1 MSDKTLD
8 DNQFFITR
16 QIANLMEDFAREI
29 SRSSSVFLL
38 FGDALVGKSRVL
50 NELAHRHFSENVIHR
65 IDFYTD
71 KALADEENF
80 SSDQSS
86 NDMDKEIQQLAQHAS
101 RQDLIIFD
109 HFESAS
115 NKARHLVFQSWV
127 TDGLDKKLNFII
139 AADSSHLDEVRQL
152 ASQYQV
158 NVKSFQLKPFN
169 RDEIEAFVSFSL
181 FPTESSGR
189 LLMPASIREEFKLS
203 RGLVGKVIEVMSR
216 ESTSTAINFDDKPAS
231 ANRPLILVGILSS
244 ILLAVVFLYPLSDQ
258 QDELPSLLTDN
269 VISEFSAAKEE
280 NSAVEIDFPAPM
292 ESATKERSSIE
303 VDESNLQD
311 SSTDKSTLGE
321 TTVLLEAATDEKEP
335 GQQLESQIGGKQE
348 TRIVEQVDVA
358 PKQLQSNI
366 VNDKKGVA
374 EPAEVDVQELSPFQ
388 QELNRSLKWINDSDK
403 NLATIQIMTIGFDSF
418 TDSTYYDFLNELE
431 RQDIDVSG
439 IRIYQTR
446 VGGLPVYSII
456 YGEYVNRREASKFI
470 RLLPEPLNVA
480 NPIPRTI
487 GGILDE
493 ISNEK
498 TSE

>member
-8 DNQFFITR
+8 DNPFFITR
-16 QIANLMEDFAREI
+16 QIANLMEDFVREI

-38 FGDALVGKSRVL
+38 FCDSLVGKSRGR
-50 NELAHRHFSENVIHR
+50 NELAHRHFGGNAIHR
-65 IDFYTD
+65 MDFFTD
-71 KALADEENF
+71 KAPADEENI

-86 NDMDKEIQQLAQHAS
+86 NDMDKEIQQLAQHAL

-115 NKARHLVFQSWV
+115 NKARHQVFQSWV

-139 AADSSHLDEVRQL
+139 ATDSGHFDEVRQL

-169 RDEIEAFVSFSL
+169 RGEIEAFISFKL

-203 RGLVGKVIEVMSR
+203 RGLVGKIIEVMSR
-216 ESTSTAINFDDKPAS
+216 ESTSTAINFDDKPAR
-231 ANRPLILVGILSS
+231 ANRPFILAGILSS
-244 ILLAVVFLYPLSDQ
+244 ILLVVVFLYPLSDQ
-258 QDELPSLLTDN
+258 QNELPSLLTDN
-269 VISEFSAAKEE
+269 VISEFSAAKKE
-280 NSAVEIDFPAPM
+280 NGAVEIDFPASM
-292 ESATKERSSIE
+292 ESSTKERSAIII
-303 VDESNLQD
+303 DETNLQD

-321 TTVLLEAATDEKEP
+321 TTVLLESATDESEP
-335 GQQLESQIGGKQE
+335 GQQLESNLEGKLE
-348 TRIVEQVDVA
+348 TRIVEQGDVA

-366 VNDKKGVA
+366 VIDKKKVL
-374 EPAEVDVQELSPFQ
+374 EPSEVDVQELSPFQ
-388 QELNRSLKWINDSDK
+388 QDLNRSLKWINDSDK
-403 NLATIQIMTIGFDSF
+403 NLATIQIMTIGFDNF
-418 TDSTYYDFLNELE
+418 TDRTYYDFLNELE

-439 IRIYQTR
+439 IRVYQTR
-446 VGGLPVYSII
+446 VGGIPVYSII

-493 ISNEK
+493 IRNEK
-498 TSE
+498 TAD